1 MENQKANAFIS
12 FLMGK
17 RHLLS
22 LGLLWIGS
30 IVGRGSTFLIYIIL
44 AREVGPATF
53 GVFSSAM
60 ATIMIF
66 SLFGG
71 FGIPQVW
78 LKLLG
83 TEGWKGIRWVKPS
96 LKFVFSTLVVILFSV
111 FTITQLQPEDDQT
124 NTLLLLFFFFLC
136 GYIGVQLVSS
146 KLQLEE
152 RYTFLTIWQFLPN
165 ITRLVIFFLCFYLVN
180 WSLTLFDIGLI
191 YAIVGLFFTLWSVK
205 QLMMMSQGKVDLKGH
220 KRPEGNI
227 KEITPSLLEVAKEAW
242 PFGFA
247 GIFAFIYI
255 QSDIVMIKYLSGS
268 DQAGYYN
275 VAFTILSAVMTIPMI
290 LFSKFLIPKYHR
302 WSKYNK
308 SHFYNTYKKG
318 NFVMLLSGAGIL
330 ICLLFFSK
338 YIILLLFGDDY
349 MPSVEYLRILAFS
362 IPFSFLSYSY
372 GATLLTGEH
381 MILKVKLMGTVALL
395 NIGINVVLIPIYGAV
410 AAAFSTLLCNI
421 ILMFLYMYNS
431 TNKVFS
437 N

>member
-22 LGLLWIGS
+22 LGLLWTGS

-44 AREVGPATF
+44 AREVGPTTF

-78 LKLLG
+78 LKLFG

-96 LKFVFSTLVVILFSV
+96 LKFVLSTLVVILLSV
-111 FTITQLQPEDDQT
+111 FTIAQLQPEDDQT

-191 YAIVGLFFTLWSVK
+191 YALVGLFFTLWSIK
-205 QLMMMSQGKVDLKGH
+205 QLMMMSRGKVNLKGH
-220 KRPEGNI
+220 ERPEGII
-227 KEITPSLLEVAKEAW
+227 KETTPSLLEVAKEAW

-302 WSKYNK
+302 WSKHNK
-308 SHFYNTYKKG
+308 SQFYSTYKKG
-318 NFVMLLSGAGIL
+318 NFVMLLSGTGIL
-330 ICLLFFSK
+330 ICLLFFSE
-338 YIILLLFGDDY
+338 YIILLLFGGDY
-349 MPSVEYLRILAFS
+349 MPSIEYLRILAFS

-372 GATLLTGEH
+372 GATLLTGQH